1 MLKYFYSITE
11 VARTRL
17 REEGSKYKSFLQTL
31 VTVAKEEGFR
41 GLYRGL
47 GTQLIRQ
54 IPNTALLMS
63 TYEFVV
69 YMLKC
74 NGDLCYQMP
83 MDYH

>member
-69 YMLKC
+69 YMFSS
-74 NGDLCYQMP
+74 ND
-83 MDYH
+83 DYSDDYD